1 MFESNGRKTEKE
13 EIKLIIAKAIDKYKL
28 AIRNNKITFTDFL
41 TGAEEALVKKVL
53 RENSINNYIKF
64 GVKNDSDRSIV
75 IFYPDKFSKEMVEAN
90 FSKIL
95 KVIRI
100 TFPKNVSFEHRE
112 ILSGIMKLGI
122 KREKFGDI
130 VVYGTGADIIVL
142 DEVKKILLDGLTELT
157 RFRKSEIEVID
168 IKDIYEK
175 ETEFEDLKIIISSNR
190 LDNFVSELA
199 RCSRTKANEIIE
211 EGRVLV
217 NNINELK
224 FSKKINVGDVI
235 TIRGKGKFIYD
246 GEENKTRS
254 DRIVVNIRK
263 YK

>member
-1 MFESNGRKTEKE
+1 
-13 EIKLIIAKAIDKYKL
+13 
-28 AIRNNKITFTDFL
+28 
-41 TGAEEALVKKVL
+41 
-53 RENSINNYIKF
+53 
-64 GVKNDSDRSIV
+64 
-75 IFYPDKFSKEMVEAN
+75 MVEAN

>member
-1 MFESNGRKTEKE
+1 MILNKNYDYIGQLTHL
-13 EIKLIIAKAIDKYKL
+13 IK
-28 AIRNNKITFTDFL
+28 F
-41 TGAEEALVKKVL
+41 KKVL
-53 RENSINNYIKF
+53 LEIIEIDEIKI
-64 GVKNDSDRSIV
+64 K
-75 IFYPDKFSKEMVEAN
+75 
-90 FSKIL
+90 
-95 KVIRI
+95 
-100 TFPKNVSFEHRE
+100 PK
-112 ILSGIMKLGI
+112 
-122 KREKFGDI
+122 
-130 VVYGTGADIIVL
+130 
-142 DEVKKILLDGLTELT
+142 
-157 RFRKSEIEVID
+157 
-168 IKDIYEK
+168 
-175 ETEFEDLKIIISSNR
+175 EFEEFKIVISSNR